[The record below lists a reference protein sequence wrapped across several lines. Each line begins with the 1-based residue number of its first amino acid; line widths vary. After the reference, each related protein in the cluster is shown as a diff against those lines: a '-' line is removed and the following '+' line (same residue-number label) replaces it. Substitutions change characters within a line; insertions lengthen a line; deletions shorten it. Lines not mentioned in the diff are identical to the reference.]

1 MNEHLLSSEVQQFIR
16 CYSEDTDTLAFAG
29 SPFENVATR
38 DLLQQIES
46 RRKIKNKLPRWYDT
60 DGILYPPKL
69 NLEQTSSEET
79 AEYKSRLVSGS
90 IMADISGGYGLD
102 SFFFS
107 KKVLELDYFELNA
120 ELKEMAEHNLHVL
133 GRDNI
138 NFHATDGLAGISGK
152 RYDIVYAD
160 PSRRSDVKGKV
171 YKLSDCV
178 PDIPGNLDKL
188 FAVTD
193 KVLLKTSPMLDL
205 DAGIK
210 ALEAVSEIHIVAVKN
225 EVKEVLWLLESGQD
239 SPIKVIAVNLKP
251 NGEQVF
257 SFQFSDI
264 AAVNYSKPLNFL
276 YEPNAAILKSGAFS
290 LIAKQFNL
298 FKLHKHTHLY
308 TSNELIDFPG
318 RRFRVIEIFPYSKK
332 TMRSGITFEKANI
345 ATRNFPESVADLRR
359 KWKITEGGDSYIFF
373 VISGNDEKM
382 VLICEKIKR

>member
-16 CYSEDTDTLAFAG
+16 SYSEDTDTLAFAG
-29 SPFENVATR
+29 SPFENVTTR
-38 DLLQQIES
+38 ELLQQIES
-46 RRKIKNKLPRWYDT
+46 RRKIKNKLPRWYNT
-60 DGILYPPKL
+60 DDILYPPKL

-90 IMADISGGYGLD
+90 IMADISGGYGVD

-107 KKVLELDYFELNA
+107 KKVSELDYFELNA
-120 ELKEMAEHNLHVL
+120 ELKVMAEHNLNVL

-160 PSRRSDVKGKV
+160 PSRRSEVKGKV

-178 PDIPGNLDKL
+178 PDIPGNLEKL

-210 ALEAVSEIHIVAVKN
+210 ALKTVSEIHIVAVKN

-264 AAVNYSKPLNFL
+264 AAVNHSKPLNFL
-276 YEPNAAILKSGAFS
+276 YEPNAAIMKSGAFS

-318 RRFRVIEIFPYSKK
+318 RRFRVIEMFPYSKK

>member
-1 MNEHLLSSEVQQFIR
+1 M
-16 CYSEDTDTLAFAG
+16 AFAG
-29 SPFENVATR
+29 SPFENVTTR
-38 DLLQQIES
+38 ELLQQIES
-46 RRKIKNKLPRWYDT
+46 RRKIKNKLPRWYNT
-60 DGILYPPKL
+60 DDILYPPKL

-90 IMADISGGYGLD
+90 IMADISGGYGVD

-107 KKVLELDYFELNA
+107 KKVSELDYFELNA
-120 ELKEMAEHNLHVL
+120 ELKVMAEHNLNVL

-160 PSRRSDVKGKV
+160 PSRRSEVKGKV

-178 PDIPGNLDKL
+178 PDIPGNLEKL

-210 ALEAVSEIHIVAVKN
+210 ALKTVSEIHIVAVKN

-264 AAVNYSKPLNFL
+264 AAVNHSKPLNFL
-276 YEPNAAILKSGAFS
+276 YEPNAAIMKSGAFS

-318 RRFRVIEIFPYSKK
+318 RRFRVIEMFPYSKK